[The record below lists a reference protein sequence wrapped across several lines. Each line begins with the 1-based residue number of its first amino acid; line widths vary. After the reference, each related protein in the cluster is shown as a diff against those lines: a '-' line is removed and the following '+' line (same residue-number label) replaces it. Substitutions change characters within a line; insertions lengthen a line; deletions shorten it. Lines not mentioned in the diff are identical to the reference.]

1 MKRMATLALQ
11 SHSGGELQANIAK
24 YKEESEKED
33 ITEVRF
39 VMLTFLRVSTEH

>member
-1 MKRMATLALQ
+1 MATLAATQ
-11 SHSGGELQANIAK
+11 GGELQANIAK

-39 VMLTFLRVSTEH
+39 VMYTFL

>member
-1 MKRMATLALQ
+1 MKRMATLAATQ
-11 SHSGGELQANIAK
+11 GGELQANIAK

-39 VMLTFLRVSTEH
+39 VMSAFL